1 MKQLIRSLKVVFLLF
16 CLLSATLLGGIIW
29 QQNKSQKLLLQ
40 SSNENKQALKSRY
53 AEAATVYSRD
63 KVKLAY
69 SEEGDRVYAE
79 NPELARSL
87 IQTLGDYTHNIGN
100 TIEGAYQD
108 RLIATGRPWY
118 KQIILDFM
126 GKGKQGDDILLT
138 IHSQLNLAAQSYL
151 EGLSGSI
158 VLLNYKTG
166 EILVAVS
173 TPNTYPTN
181 VVNWENIPDSA
192 LFNRCFA
199 SQYAP
204 GSTFKIITG
213 TAWTRS
219 PDYDPD
225 YVMTCK
231 GQEPLLGPGS
241 VVENRN
247 EESHG
252 QLNMQT
258 AFAVSCNHFFGD
270 VGLKAGPDLLSD
282 TAEEYGFNKSLNLG
296 KLAARTGKYKTAVND
311 RFLLTWQAIGQPID
325 KNELTVSTL
334 HLAMIAGA
342 VANDG
347 TMMTPYLIENFID
360 PLGQA
365 YEKTNPSVFSQVSQK
380 ADLEAIKE
388 DLIYTVNQGRS
399 AGSYIAGYQVG
410 GKTGTAESVNDNGE
424 VQSNS
429 LYAGFVA
436 DPDHPYA
443 IGIVI
448 ENGIY
453 DLAGIAGG
461 MLTQSIN
468 LQP

>member
-1 MKQLIRSLKVVFLLF
+1 MKQLMRSLKLVFLLF
-16 CLLSATLLGGIIW
+16 CLLSASLLAGILW

-53 AEAATVYSRD
+53 AEAATIYSRD

-69 SEEGDRVYAE
+69 SQDGDRYYAE

-87 IQTLGDYTHNIGN
+87 IQILGDYTHNIGN

-126 GKGKQGDDILLT
+126 GKGKHGDDILLT
-138 IHSQLNLAAQSYL
+138 INSQLNLSAQAYL
-151 EGLSGSI
+151 NGFAGSI
-158 VLLNYKTG
+158 VLLNYQTG
-166 EILVAVS
+166 EILAAVS
-173 TPNTYPTN
+173 TPNTYPAN
-181 VVNWENIPDSA
+181 VINWENIEGSS

-199 SQYAP
+199 SRYVP
-204 GSTFKIITG
+204 GSTFKIISG

-225 YVMTCK
+225 YMMTCK

-247 EESHG
+247 EASHG
-252 QLNMQT
+252 QVNMQT
-258 AFAVSCNHFFGD
+258 AFAISCNHFFAD
-270 VGLKAGPDLLSD
+270 VALKAGSDLVQD
-282 TAEEYGFNKSLNLG
+282 TAEEYGFNQPLYLG
-296 KLAARTGKYKTAVND
+296 KLTARTGKYKTPSHD

-325 KNELTVSTL
+325 QNELTVSTL

-342 VANDG
+342 VANEG
-347 TMMTPYLIENFID
+347 KLMTPYLVDCFVD

-365 YEKTNPSVFSQVSQK
+365 YEQTKASVFSLISDR
-380 ADLEAIKE
+380 ADLAAIKE

-424 VQSNS
+424 VQANS

-453 DLAGIAGG
+453 DLPGIAGG
-461 MLTQSIN
+461 LLSQAIN